1 MSHQTI
7 CFTLLFVNAL
17 FSGQQTPDWS
27 DYKSS
32 SLQNAWSVAY
42 IIKGADYTIEAGDMK
57 FAVPATYT
65 GERREI
71 GKLRR
76 ELLRRW
82 SKTLQHP
89 ADFFEHEIQVRA
101 GNDLYWL
108 PLQSPLLQPFIQE
121 APAGSSIR
129 LFIMYIG
136 ANAEDRLFVVNEF
149 QVLPK

>member
-1 MSHQTI
+1 MATI
-7 CFTLLFVNAL
+7 V
-17 FSGQQTPDWS
+17 
-27 DYKSS
+27 
-32 SLQNAWSVAY
+32 
-42 IIKGADYTIEAGDMK
+42 KGADYTIEAGDVK

-71 GKLRR
+71 EKVRR

-82 SKTLQHP
+82 SKTLHHP
-89 ADFFEHEIQVRA
+89 VDVFEHEIQVRA
-101 GNDLYWL
+101 GNDSYWL
-108 PLQSPLLQPFIQE
+108 PLQNPLLQPFIQE
-121 APAGSSIR
+121 APAGTRLR

>member
-1 MSHQTI
+1 M
-7 CFTLLFVNAL
+7 LAFVSAL
-17 FSGQQTPDWS
+17 FSGQQAPDWS

-32 SLQNAWSVAY
+32 SLQNAWSLAY
-42 IIKGADYTIEAGDMK
+42 VIKGADYTIEAGDVK

-71 GKLRR
+71 GKIRR
-76 ELLRRW
+76 DLLRRW

-89 ADFFEHEIQVRA
+89 VDYCEHEIQVRA
-101 GNDLYWL
+101 GNDSYWL
-108 PLQSPLLQPFIQE
+108 PLQNPLLQPFIQE
-121 APAGSSIR
+121 APAGSSLR

-136 ANAEDRLFVVNEF
+136 ANSEDRLFVVNEF